1 MQPPPK
7 IEEKIAEVSLE
18 APQKEEKQ
26 PEGNNEEEKTSS

>member
-7 IEEKIAEVSLE
+7 NEEKIAEVSLE
-18 APQKEEKQ
+18 APKKEEKQ